1 MEMLDVPLDLDRR
14 WEWIKYQLRVRGTSG
29 AVIARELSLN
39 DRAIRSTK
47 RNAYPRVERAI
58 ASALGLQPIQVW
70 PERWNTDGTPKR
82 QRPNRAESN
91 ANSIRENTGY
101 CPVSD
106 FNDPKDGLDKAKNG
120 EVNLESGHD

>member
-29 AVIARELSLN
+29 ATIARDLRLH

-58 ASALGLQPIQVW
+58 AAALELQPIQIW
-70 PERWNTDGTPKR
+70 PERWNSDGTPKR
-82 QRPNRAESN
+82 LRPNRAESN
-91 ANSIRENTGY
+91 ANSDSENTGY
-101 CPVSD
+101 CPVGEVSAVAS
-106 FNDPKDGLDKAKNG
+106 KTDKARNG
-120 EVNLESGHD
+120 RASAVNDHE